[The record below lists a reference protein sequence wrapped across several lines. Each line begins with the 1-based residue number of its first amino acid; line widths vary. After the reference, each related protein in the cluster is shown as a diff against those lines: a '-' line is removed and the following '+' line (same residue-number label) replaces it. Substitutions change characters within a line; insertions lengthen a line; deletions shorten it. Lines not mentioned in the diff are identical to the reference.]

1 MCLNLIGGTS
11 SKLLL
16 KRIDQNDLDRV
27 SISDYLIQWNR
38 LGSRLSWNRV
48 SGCVRVYGCM
58 CSIVACCRCLRRTG
72 RNRIKS
78 VVISRMDRR
87 ESKGSF

>member
-1 MCLNLIGGTS
+1 MSQSYRRHQFETS
-11 SKLLL
+11 LETNRSERFGPCFHFGL
-16 KRIDQNDLDRV
+16 
-27 SISDYLIQWNR
+27 SDSAESTGIATELE
-38 LGSRLSWNRV
+38 SRLW
-48 SGCVRVYGCM
+48 CVYGCM

>member
-11 SKLLL
+11 SKLLS

-27 SISDYLIQWNR
+27 SISDYLIQRNR
-38 LGSRLSWNRV
+38 LGSQLSWNRV
-48 SGCVRVYGCM
+48 SGVCTDVM
-58 CSIVACCRCLRRTG
+58 CSIVACCRCLRRTS